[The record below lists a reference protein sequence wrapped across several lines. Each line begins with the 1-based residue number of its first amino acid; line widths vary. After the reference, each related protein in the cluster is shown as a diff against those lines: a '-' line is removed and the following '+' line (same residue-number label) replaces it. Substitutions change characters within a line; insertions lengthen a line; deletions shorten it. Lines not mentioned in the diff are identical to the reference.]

1 MAYPPTTP
9 SEPSNIE
16 STNGHG
22 PIDEMATDITAYARQ
37 VVELGVDPL
46 DFIAALANVIGQ
58 MLAIS
63 TASPEQAADIL
74 NGTSEVIEVAYKS
87 NLPTAGNA

>member
-1 MAYPPTTP
+1 
-9 SEPSNIE
+9 
-16 STNGHG
+16 
-22 PIDEMATDITAYARQ
+22 
-37 VVELGVDPL
+37 
-46 DFIAALANVIGQ
+46 